1 MINKQL
7 HTLYFSKLSTGFPCI
22 LQQFRQMRRGE
33 NPPAYPLLLKVNEE
47 QYDKADLKIMVFG
60 QETNSWEHKICS
72 TVTPI
77 NQSLEIVE
85 ATTCG
90 FMDYYQ
96 EFLEK
101 WGINSPFW
109 YSLKKIKGILSASL
123 PDKTIEIVWNNIY
136 KIGNKGKSANRP
148 SKSIRDFENEH
159 FNVIQ
164 AEVDILKP
172 NVILFFTGPNYENR
186 VKKIFPIISSAPLIS
201 NIKEKELS
209 KYQLENC
216 ILAYRTY
223 HPNHLQLNKK
233 WGYVE
238 AICNDLLKQYSIGYT
253 K

>member
-1 MINKQL
+1 
-7 HTLYFSKLSTGFPCI
+7 
-22 LQQFRQMRRGE
+22 MRRGE

-148 SKSIRDFENEH
+148 SKSH
-159 FNVIQ
+159 FHIV
-164 AEVDILKP
+164 
-172 NVILFFTGPNYENR
+172 
-186 VKKIFPIISSAPLIS
+186 
-201 NIKEKELS
+201 
-209 KYQLENC
+209 YQS
-216 ILAYRTY
+216 
-223 HPNHLQLNKK
+223 H
-233 WGYVE
+233 
-238 AICNDLLKQYSIGYT
+238 
-253 K
+253 